1 MRSSSARS
9 AARVCFVI
17 VMVFA
22 VSVAVWGFFL
32 PLPAAPGRTYTDADF
47 RIAELAEGHDEDGD
61 GIGDQADILAGAR
74 AYVAT
79 RPRYGSA
86 YYQGGRPDDGRGVC
100 TDVVDQALL
109 AAGYDLQTLVDTDRR
124 ANPADYGMDPIDSNV
139 DFRRVHNVRV
149 YLEHTADLEHTAE
162 GLTCDPAQID
172 QWQGGDIVV
181 WNDHV
186 GIVSDRRDADGV
198 CYVIHHAGLLQLCY
212 EEDVLESD
220 TFGPIVGHYRMT
232 A

>member
-1 MRSSSARS
+1 MRSSSVRS
-9 AARVCFVI
+9 AAHVCFVI
-17 VMVFA
+17 VVVFA

-61 GIGDQADILAGAR
+61 GIGDQA
-74 AYVAT
+74 
-79 RPRYGSA
+79 
-86 YYQGGRPDDGRGVC
+86 
-100 TDVVDQALL
+100 LL

-149 YLEHTADLEHTAE
+149 YLKHTAE

-181 WNDHV
+181 WDDHV